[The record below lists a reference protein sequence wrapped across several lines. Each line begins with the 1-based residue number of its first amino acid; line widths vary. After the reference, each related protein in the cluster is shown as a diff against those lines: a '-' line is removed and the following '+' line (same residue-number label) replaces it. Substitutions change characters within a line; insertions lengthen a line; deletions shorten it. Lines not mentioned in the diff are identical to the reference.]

1 MVKNLVNGWFKSK
14 SFWLILI
21 GLSILFFTLY
31 QTHLVKH
38 ELILLQRAHKHIST
52 QITAKEQVLD
62 RELTRIHGLLQQ
74 SSIDSLLF
82 EYPFDTFEKSNNGYF
97 VYDETKLDFWTT
109 NRIPISLMF
118 DSVLFNKPLI
128 PLKNGWYLCKRV
140 QCKNH
145 TIIGLSLV
153 QNNFPYENVYLVNNF
168 STDFGVDASV
178 QLKPEKGNFNIFDSQ
193 KRFLFSLFMD
203 EDKVDNDTQIIGIVI
218 GFLIS
223 FSFLIWGVY
232 LLVIFFF
239 QHKRWLSFL
248 SLILIAI
255 LIVAARVTMFIYHWP
270 QFLTQTKFFSPIYF
284 ASSEW
289 LPSLGDVFINSFLLL
304 WIILLVKKA
313 LHLFSKRSF
322 NKNWINTLIA
332 AFLIGIQFFIY
343 RILILSIKSL
353 VFNSSISFNNESIF
367 NYTYLHYLCFILIG
381 IWLLLF
387 AYLTFNI
394 LQFSYRIISKKVIFW
409 TLTVIFLTIFTFVN
423 YGFLTDYIPIFCYF
437 IGYYIFLGFF
447 IFKNIDIHKWLMKL
461 FLLLFFSLFVTQLIG
476 EYYRIKEQDERK
488 LLAEKLG
495 TQHDP
500 ITEYRLDEI
509 SELVSLDVNITT
521 YLEKMPKNEGKLM
534 DYLDRTYFNTF
545 SSKYKISTTLCKQNQ
560 ILHLQPDN
568 YKVECS
574 SFFKQKVATV
584 GTPTKFANIWFMN
597 YAPGQISYLLII
609 DLFTKGDEVYQLYI
623 ELDSKMYVTDTGYP
637 DLLIDK
643 KQKGVNRDF
652 SRYAYA
658 RYVNNDLV
666 NQFGKY
672 SYSIKLD
679 YYKTY
684 FGNHEFFDFD
694 GYNHL
699 FYSFNQ
705 QEQVLLS
712 KRNSTFFEK
721 IANVS
726 FFFLLYGIFLLFI
739 SLVYLNFG
747 KIWQNKISFRLR
759 MQISMIVIILVSFV
773 LIGPVTIRYFLTLNN
788 KKNVE
793 FVNEKIHSILIEFEN
808 QLSFQ
813 RELSND
819 MISQINQMVFK
830 MSERYFVDINVYDA
844 SGQLIASSRPQMY
857 QQGLLL
863 DKMNSEA
870 IYTFKTSKK
879 TIYLHDEFIGK
890 QKYWSVY
897 MPYLSGNGEV
907 MMYINM
913 PYFAKQK
920 ELNSQISSFAVTFI
934 SVYLFIIFITVLIAL
949 VLARYI
955 SRPLLL
961 IKERMSKMQLG
972 DRNEKIEWNSSD
984 EIGNLVDVYNTMVD
998 ELRQSAELLASSQR
1012 EQAWREMAQ
1021 QVAHEIKNPL
1031 TPMKLSVQML
1041 HRTWKNGEPDWEQR
1055 LNQFS
1060 LTLIEQIDTLAD
1072 IASSF
1077 SNFAKM
1083 PQGNLSNEDLYL
1095 VAKSVV
1101 SLNTLPNVKINLY
1114 ALNKDDYPIRV
1125 DKNQLIRVFN
1135 NLIKNALQS
1144 LKPNREGLINISITN
1159 YDENTWLVEIED
1171 NGSGISDEVK
1181 ERIFSPNFT
1190 TKSSGMGLGLAMVKN
1205 IIVDFGGNIWFDS
1218 IKDKGTT
1225 FSFTLPKIQK
1235 VD

>member
-1 MVKNLVNGWFKSK
+1 LLKSK
-14 SFWLILI
+14 SFWLILV
-21 GLSILFFTLY
+21 GLSILIFTLY
-31 QTHLVKH
+31 QSYLVNNQNILLHDSHNKITKQILVK
-38 ELILLQRAHKHIST
+38 EKSI
-52 QITAKEQVLD
+52 D
-62 RELTRIHGLLQQ
+62 RELSKVKNILQS
-74 SSIDSLLF
+74 SSIDSLLLHYTTDSF
-82 EYPFDTFEKSNNGYF
+82 EENNNGYF
-97 VYDETKLDFWTT
+97 IFDNTKLDFWTT
-109 NRIPISLMF
+109 NRIPIPLIY
-118 DSVLFNKPLI
+118 DSVLFNKPLVS
-128 PLKNGWYLCKRV
+128 LKNGWYLCK
-140 QCKNH
+140 QIQYKNY
-145 TIIGLSLV
+145 TVVGLSLV
-153 QNNFPYENVYLVNNF
+153 QNNFPYENVYLENSFTSDFNVN
-168 STDFGVDASV
+168 TSV
-178 QLKPEKGNFNIFDSQ
+178 QLKLELGDYKVYDSQ
-193 KRFLFSLFMD
+193 KRFLFTLFID
-203 EDKVDNDTQIIGIVI
+203 EDKVDNDVQIIGVVF
-218 GFLIS
+218 GFLVS
-223 FSFLIWGVY
+223 FSLLVWGLLLLVVKYLRHNRWIVFGLFTFFAFLIVVGRY
-232 LLVIFFF
+232 F
-239 QHKRWLSFL
+239 
-248 SLILIAI
+248 
-255 LIVAARVTMFIYHWP
+255 MFVNHWP
-270 QFLTQTKFFSPIYF
+270 TFITQSKFFSPIYF

-289 LPSLGDVFINSFLLL
+289 MPSLGDVLINSFLLFL
-304 WIILLVKKA
+304 IALLLKKA
-313 LHLFSKRSF
+313 FHFLNIKQYKLRR
-322 NKNWINTLIA
+322 WIRIPLTI
-332 AFLIGIQFFIY
+332 FIIGVQFFIY
-343 RILILSIKSL
+343 HILVLSIKSL

-367 NYTYLHYLCFILIG
+367 NYGYLHYLCFILID

-387 AYLTFNI
+387 VYLSYN
-394 LQFSYRIISKKVIFW
+394 LLKFSHRITSKKRLFW
-409 TLTVIFLTIFTFVN
+409 LLLLILISLFTFVN
-423 YGFLTDYIPIFCYF
+423 YGFLIDYIPVFYYF
-437 IGYYIFLGFF
+437 IGYYIIIGFF
-447 IFKNIDIHKWLMKL
+447 IYKQFDIHKGVVK
-461 FLLLFFSLFVTQLIG
+461 FVLLLFFSLFVTQLIG
-476 EYYRIKEQDERK
+476 EYYRVKEQDERK

-509 SELVSLDVNITT
+509 SELIDNNVSDYLD
-521 YLEKMPKNEGKLM
+521 KMPKNESKLL

-545 SSKYKISTTLCKQNQ
+545 TSKYKTSATLCKQNQ

-568 YKVECS
+568 YKVECA
-574 SFFKQKVATV
+574 SFFKQKVANV

-597 YAPGQISYLLII
+597 YAPGQISYLLIV
-609 DLFTKGDEVYQLYI
+609 DLFTSGDEVYQLYI

-658 RYVNNDLV
+658 RYVKNDLV

-679 YYKTY
+679 YYKSY
-684 FGNHEFFDFD
+684 FSNHEFFDFD

-699 FYSFNQ
+699 YYIFNQ

-712 KRNSTFFEK
+712 KRNPTFFEK

-726 FFFLLYGIFLLFI
+726 YFFLLYGIILLLI
-739 SLVYLNFG
+739 SLIYLNLG
-747 KIWQNKISFRLR
+747 KIIQNRISFRLR

-819 MISQINQMVFK
+819 MVSQINQMVFK

-844 SGQLIASSRPQMY
+844 AGQLIASSRPQMY

-870 IYTFKTSKK
+870 IFTFKTSKK

-972 DRNEKIEWNSSD
+972 DRNEKIEWNSTD
-984 EIGNLVDVYNTMVD
+984 EIGNLVEVYNTMVD

-1041 HRTWKNGEPDWEQR
+1041 HRTWKNGDTDWEQR

-1060 LTLIEQIDTLAD
+1060 STLIEQIDTLAD

-1095 VAKSVV
+1095 VTKSVV
-1101 SLNTLPNVKINLY
+1101 SLHTLPQAKIH
-1114 ALNKDDYPIRV
+1114 LNAINYEEYPIRV

-1144 LKPNREGLINISITN
+1144 LKPNHQGIINITIRD
-1159 YDENTWLVEIED
+1159 YDDHTWLIEIED